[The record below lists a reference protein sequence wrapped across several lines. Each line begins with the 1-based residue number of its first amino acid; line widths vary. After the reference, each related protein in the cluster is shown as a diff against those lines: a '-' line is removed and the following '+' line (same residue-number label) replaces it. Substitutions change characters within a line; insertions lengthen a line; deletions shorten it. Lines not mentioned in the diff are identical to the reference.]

1 MVASATREPIVFLPG
16 LNCTA
21 ELFAPQFA
29 AFGDGRSILVAE
41 HRLDDTLGG
50 IVQRL
55 LASAPPRFAVCG
67 LSMGGHIAF
76 ELMRLAPERVTRL
89 ALLDTSAKGPTPETD
104 AVRLRLIALCEK
116 GRFDTVC
123 NELWQRLVAP
133 SRLGDAGLRAIADR
147 MAEACGPEVFIR
159 QQQAIMKRPD
169 SRPGLTA
176 IKAPVLVLAGELD
189 VITPPDHSVEIAGL
203 IGSNATLKLLEGC
216 GHLSTLEAPEE
227 VNKALSEWLSTA

>member
-1 MVASATREPIVFLPG
+1 MASPSNREPIVFLPG

-55 LASAPPRFAVCG
+55 LAIAPPRFAVCG

-116 GRFDTVC
+116 GRFESVC
-123 NELWQRLVAP
+123 NELWTRLVAP
-133 SRLGDAGLRAIADR
+133 FRQGDASLRTIADR
-147 MAEACGPEVFIR
+147 MALACGPEVFIR

-169 SRPGLTA
+169 SRAGLSA
-176 IKAPVLVLAGELD
+176 IKVPVLVLAGALD

-203 IGSNATLKLLEGC
+203 IGKNASLKLIEGC
-216 GHLSTLEAPEE
+216 GHLSTLEAPEA
-227 VNKALSEWLSTA
+227 VNQALSEWLLQA

>member
-1 MVASATREPIVFLPG
+1 MVVTPNREPIVFLAG

-29 AFGDGRSILVAE
+29 AHGDGRSIIVAE
-41 HRLDDTLGG
+41 HRLDDTLGA
-50 IVQRL
+50 IVQRVL
-55 LASAPPRFAVCG
+55 TIAPPRFAVCG

-76 ELMRLAPERVTRL
+76 ELMRQAPERVTRL
-89 ALLDTSAKGPTPETD
+89 ALLDTSAKGATPETD
-104 AVRLRLIALCEK
+104 AARRRLMALCEK

-133 SRLGDAGLRAIADR
+133 SRLGDANLRAIAAR

-169 SRPGLTA
+169 SRNDLAA
-176 IKAPVLVLAGELD
+176 IRVPVLVLAGALD
-189 VITPPDHSVEIAGL
+189 VITPPDHAVEIAAL
-203 IGSNATLKLLEGC
+203 IGENARLKLVEGC
-216 GHLSTLEAPEE
+216 GHLSTLEAPAE
-227 VNKALSEWLSTA
+227 VNHALSQWLSQG

>member
-1 MVASATREPIVFLPG
+1 MTASAIREPIVFLPG

-21 ELFAPQFA
+21 ELFAPQFS

-41 HRLDDTLGG
+41 HRLDDTLDG

-55 LASAPPRFAVCG
+55 LAIAPPRFAVCG

-76 ELMRLAPERVTRL
+76 ELMRMAPERVTRL

-104 AVRLRLIALCEK
+104 AVRQRLIALCEK

-133 SRLGDAGLRAIADR
+133 SRLGDTDLRAIADR

-169 SRPGLTA
+169 SRSGLSA
-176 IKAPVLVLAGELD
+176 FKVPVLVLAGTLD
-189 VITPPDHSVEIAGL
+189 VITPPDHSVEIAEQ
-203 IGSNATLKLLEGC
+203 IGENATLRLLEGC
-216 GHLSTLEAPEE
+216 GHLSTLEAPQE
-227 VNKALSEWLSTA
+227 VNQALSEWLLQT